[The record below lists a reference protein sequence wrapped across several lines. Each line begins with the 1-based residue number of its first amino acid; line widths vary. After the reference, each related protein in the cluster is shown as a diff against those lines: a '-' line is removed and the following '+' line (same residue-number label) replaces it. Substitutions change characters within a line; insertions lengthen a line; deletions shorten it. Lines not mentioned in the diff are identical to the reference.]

1 MNNAS
6 CQVKKQQLIRM
17 YGAIRTPLALLLLE
31 MWKDNDTQVQSS
43 NLNFRA
49 YAMFANRANQEK
61 KKKEATEKMKA
72 HLSILLFNNKTRE
85 DEEIALFL
93 QVCCQNKK

>member
-61 KKKEATEKMKA
+61 KKEATEKMKA